1 MASIKIEKIR
11 AFNNQKRHQLL
22 NNLFPAYSL
31 TVLTFS
37 LFCSSPFWFPYLSSS
52 MKVFLSVSLR
62 EMASI
67 LFSYKFVF
75 ILGNLIVVALLIGES
90 KVFSS
95 NTTSPSID
103 VLYDEYVLNSTRS
116 LQSSSTTEVKR
127 SEIKIEKY
135 YDVENVKRIN
145 GKGGE
150 DAEAIMNWAVQS
162 HDHID
167 GNNIHFALPAQ
178 ELSKRADDYIA
189 RVNKE
194 WRLEARLLLYSSE
207 D

>member
-1 MASIKIEKIR
+1 MASIKVEIKIR
-11 AFNNQKRHQLL
+11 AFNNHKRHQLL
-22 NNLFPAYSL
+22 NNLFLYSL

-37 LFCSSPFWFPYLSSS
+37 LFCSSPFWFPYLFSS
-52 MKVFLSVSLR
+52 MKVFLFVSLR
-62 EMASI
+62 EIASI

-75 ILGNLIVVALLIGES
+75 IVGNLIVVALLIGQS
-90 KVFSS
+90 KIFSS

-103 VLYDEYVLNSTRS
+103 DLYDEYVLNSTRS

-127 SEIKIEKY
+127 EIKIEN
-135 YDVENVKRIN
+135 YDAENVRRI

-150 DAEAIMNWAVQS
+150 NAEAITNWAVKSQ
-162 HDHID
+162 DID
-167 GNNIHFALPAQ
+167 GNNIHFASPAE

-194 WRLEARLLLYSSE
+194 RKLEARLLLYGSE
-207 D
+207 EYN